1 MPYRDRKVGT
11 LVETGFTSTSG
22 IKESK
27 LDDLRKKHTP
37 ERREGTM
44 PQAAATGAPV
54 AGATC
59 PHGFPIGACPICNGT
74 GGGGGSSVKK
84 SNAGEWSYAKCYS
97 VGMQMRY
104 RESLEQANARVL
116 QSLSAQ
122 AENAANF
129 LKTMKENFAARIE
142 TLAQMLPQPV
152 ATVVKVLNAVVFM
165 PILTIAIKFA
175 EFTAALTRGAEFFK
189 GQLINLGEKLAA
201 IFGEVKNFVKE
212 KAEKAIKAIK
222 KNVSKLFKAIFGG
235 EEDETE
241 TKEALTAHLS
251 KGA

>member
-1 MPYRDRKVGT
+1 
-11 LVETGFTSTSG
+11 
-22 IKESK
+22 
-27 LDDLRKKHTP
+27 
-37 ERREGTM
+37 
-44 PQAAATGAPV
+44 
-54 AGATC
+54 
-59 PHGFPIGACPICNGT
+59 
-74 GGGGGSSVKK
+74 
-84 SNAGEWSYAKCYS
+84 
-97 VGMQMRY
+97 MQMRY
-104 RESLEQANARVL
+104 KESLEQANARVL

-122 AENAANF
+122 AENTANF

-142 TLAQMLPQPV
+142 TFAQMLPQPV

-165 PILTIAIKFA
+165 PILTIAVKFA

-212 KAEKAIKAIK
+212 KAIKAIK

-241 TKEALTAHLS
+241 TREALTAHLS